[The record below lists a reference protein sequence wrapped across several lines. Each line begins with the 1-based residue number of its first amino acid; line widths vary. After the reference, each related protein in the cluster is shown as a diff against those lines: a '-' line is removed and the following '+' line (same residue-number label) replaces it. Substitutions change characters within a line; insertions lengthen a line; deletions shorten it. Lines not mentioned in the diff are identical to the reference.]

1 MDSVVKKTG
10 ELSDAEIESINTL
23 FFEVFGLQRD
33 ILTVRE
39 ECFNAPLGYS
49 VHSLMYDKGLLVAYY
64 VYMPFYYKKKVEKF
78 IAALGFDSMV
88 QKEYREFF
96 TFYETERACWPCLR
110 GIGCKLLF
118 GFPNDESYP
127 VMIKGFKVKDIGR
140 LTTYILPIKI
150 GPIIP
155 RMRWLD
161 PFFRL
166 FSWSLIKMSH
176 LSKGKKIR
184 SFVFEKDRES
194 FDKVRYRWN
203 KGQYEIR
210 DIKGCKYV
218 YRIEDHKDRHQN
230 FNPVKTAF
238 LLDVYPMNRSN
249 FEFAVRSIYQ
259 ERSKDIDL
267 IMYVGDLDFVPVS
280 LIKIPHRF
288 EPKHFH
294 FTCNLIDK
302 SYFDDT
308 LYDIKNWDVNLSSYD
323 LV

>member
-1 MDSVVKKTG
+1 MKKTG

-64 VYMPFYYKKKVEKF
+64 VYMPFYYKKKGEKF

-88 QKEYREFF
+88 KKEYRDFF

-218 YRIEDHKDRHQN
+218 YR
-230 FNPVKTAF
+230 T
-238 LLDVYPMNRSN
+238 
-249 FEFAVRSIYQ
+249 
-259 ERSKDIDL
+259 L
-267 IMYVGDLDFVPVS
+267 IPQ
-280 LIKIPHRF
+280 H
-288 EPKHFH
+288 
-294 FTCNLIDK
+294 N
-302 SYFDDT
+302 
-308 LYDIKNWDVNLSSYD
+308 
-323 LV
+323 

>member
-1 MDSVVKKTG
+1 
-10 ELSDAEIESINTL
+10 
-23 FFEVFGLQRD
+23 
-33 ILTVRE
+33 
-39 ECFNAPLGYS
+39 
-49 VHSLMYDKGLLVAYY
+49 
-64 VYMPFYYKKKVEKF
+64 
-78 IAALGFDSMV
+78 
-88 QKEYREFF
+88 
-96 TFYETERACWPCLR
+96 
-110 GIGCKLLF
+110 
-118 GFPNDESYP
+118 
-127 VMIKGFKVKDIGR
+127 
-140 LTTYILPIKI
+140 
-150 GPIIP
+150 
-155 RMRWLD
+155 
-161 PFFRL
+161 
-166 FSWSLIKMSH
+166 MSH